1 VSENRESTRS
11 CTWTAKDA
19 CKRQVQQKH
28 RGFQRKVV
36 PSAAGL
42 SLQKTI
48 SALTAELPKKD
59 KTVISFDNSSMTRLS
74 IPNKDR
80 FNCCGLL
87 LFRDF
92 GWFD

>member
-1 VSENRESTRS
+1 MSENRESTRN

-19 CKRQVQQKH
+19 CKRQTQKR
-28 RGFQRKVV
+28 RGFRQKVV
-36 PSAAGL
+36 PSATEV
-42 SLQKTI
+42 SLQKTT

-59 KTVISFDNSSMTRLS
+59 KTVISFDNSSMMRLS